1 MFIITLNKPYSKK
14 NERVKTLKIA
24 ITSQGKTME
33 SKVDPRFGRAGWFLV
48 VDTNTGACKAVSN
61 EQNLNANQGAGIQA
75 AEQVSRQEVSA
86 LITGNCGP
94 KAFRTL
100 TAAGIKVY
108 YGADG
113 TVAEILEQFHKGT
126 LSEASDANVEGH
138 WS

>member
-1 MFIITLNKPYSKK
+1 
-14 NERVKTLKIA
+14 
-24 ITSQGKTME
+24 ME

-48 VDTNTGACKAVSN
+48 VDTNTGAFKAVSN
-61 EQNLNANQGAGIQA
+61 EQNINANQGAGIQA

-100 TAAGIKVY
+100 KAAGIKVY
-108 YGADG
+108 YGVDG

-126 LSEASDANVEGH
+126 LSEASDANVESH

>member
-1 MFIITLNKPYSKK
+1 MK
-14 NERVKTLKIA
+14 VA
-24 ITSQGKTME
+24 VTSQGKTLE
-33 SKVDPRFGRAGWFLV
+33 SKVDPRFGRAGWFV
-48 VDTNTGACKAVSN
+48 VIDTNTGDYKAVSN

-108 YGADG
+108 YGTDG
-113 TVAEILEQFHKGT
+113 TVAEALEQFKKGK
-126 LSEASDANVEGH
+126 LIEASDANVDSH
-138 WS
+138 WI